1 MIAFF
6 ARSALPITDIIRRSG
21 PLDALVLAAP
31 CVQSLEEPELAHH
44 LAKGCFERKTNIAN
58 NFRYEFLLWLTGK
71 TDIKSAMAKAV
82 PKDAGELLIISFGE
96 DKRHI
101 LAALDAKESK
111 KTLPLRGG
119 PLRLEEIS
127 LSRIKN

>member
-1 MIAFF
+1 MLVFF
-6 ARSALPITDIIRRSG
+6 ARSALQTEAILSRSG
-21 PLDALVLAAP
+21 TLDALVLAPSCA
-31 CVQSLEEPELAHH
+31 QSMEELELAGH
-44 LAKGCFERKTNIAN
+44 LAKGCFERKTSIAN

-119 PLRLEEIS
+119 ALRLEEIS